1 MDYHRCSAHE
11 ALNAVLSD
19 DHTAQAGE
27 AALREIVARV
37 ALVEGSAGLQDLAVE
52 LTLKVAELT
61 ERIAVAERLAAVD
74 LADIL
79 FLD

>member
-37 ALVEGSAGLQDLAVE
+37 DLIEGVQGFR
-52 LTLKVAELT
+52 TLRSNSLS
-61 ERIAVAERLAAVD
+61 RSPN
-74 LADIL
+74 
-79 FLD
+79 

>member
-11 ALNAVLSD
+11 ALYAVLSD

-37 ALVEGSAGLQDLAVE
+37 ALVEGSAGLTAL
-52 LTLKVAELT
+52 
-61 ERIAVAERLAAVD
+61 R
-74 LADIL
+74 
-79 FLD
+79 